1 MLRNRIRR
9 GWLWELQMALP
20 LLPSFAAWLNCPVV
34 LRVAFWA
41 HTRVVPTMFCRLG
54 AALYWHAAC
63 LERPPFCACLLE
75 NMQ

>member
-20 LLPSFAAWLNCPVV
+20 LLPSFAAWLDCPVV
-34 LRVAFWA
+34 LRVTFWA

-54 AALYWHAAC
+54 AALCWHAAC